1 MTLEGLTLRPGI
13 FRNGRVART
22 IAIFFPT
29 SAMIAPAKKFLA
41 GKNLREFFSTTRS
54 GNFIKETFP
63 GKFSGPAI
71 KNYGAGPE
79 QLTL

>member
-1 MTLEGLTLRPGI
+1 
-13 FRNGRVART
+13 
-22 IAIFFPT
+22 
-29 SAMIAPAKKFLA
+29 MIAPAKKFLA